1 MVGSRCPSGETE
13 HETLKDWRHHL
24 HEVIFEADTPA
35 GKAFDVALLV
45 AIVASV
51 IAAVLESVAE
61 IRAAVGAELLI
72 VEWTFTVLFT
82 VEYLLRLVCVRR
94 PWRYARSFFGVV
106 DLMAIL
112 PTYLSFFFAGAQTLI
127 VIRALRLLRVFRVLK
142 LSHFVGEA
150 RLLRVALRASSRKII
165 VFLGTVLALVVIIG
179 ALMYVIEGQD
189 NGFVNIPL
197 SIYWAIVTLTTVGY
211 GDIAPQTVAGRIL
224 ASAVMIMGYAI
235 IAVPTGIV
243 TVELAQAS
251 RRPVSTQACPSCG
264 VGGHDAD
271 ARFCKHCGAGL

>member
-1 MVGSRCPSGETE
+1 
-13 HETLKDWRHHL
+13 
-24 HEVIFEADTPA
+24 
-35 GKAFDVALLV
+35 
-45 AIVASV
+45 
-51 IAAVLESVAE
+51 
-61 IRAAVGAELLI
+61 
-72 VEWTFTVLFT
+72 
-82 VEYLLRLVCVRR
+82 
-94 PWRYARSFFGVV
+94 
-106 DLMAIL
+106 MAIL

-224 ASAVMIMGYAI
+224 
-235 IAVPTGIV
+235 VP
-243 TVELAQAS
+243 
-251 RRPVSTQACPSCG
+251 P
-264 VGGHDAD
+264 
-271 ARFCKHCGAGL
+271 